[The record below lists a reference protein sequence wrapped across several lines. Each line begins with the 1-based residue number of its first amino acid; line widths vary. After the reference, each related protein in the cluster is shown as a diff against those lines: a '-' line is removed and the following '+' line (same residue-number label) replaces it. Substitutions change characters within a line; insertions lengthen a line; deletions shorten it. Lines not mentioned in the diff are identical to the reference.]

1 MQGMAPGKVLGNKEC
16 SRHLDTVCG
25 WVCRTAME
33 ECEMKLLESTI
44 QGFVDLV
51 EAFGFYP
58 KSNRDGAGVGEGG
71 VLMIFILK
79 SPLWLLL
86 EDGREGECGQLGV
99 IAMLMWRWREVD
111 DLGRCFGGRAWLWH
125 LCGAFSVGRN
135 PGEGR
140 I

>member
-1 MQGMAPGKVLGNKEC
+1 MDVRSIRMGTEGWRRNFQMQGMAPGKVLGNKEC

-44 QGFVDLV
+44 QGFVDVV

-58 KSNRDGAGVGEGG
+58 KSTRDGAGVGEGG
-71 VLMIFILK
+71 DLMIFILK

-86 EDGREGECGQLGV
+86 EDGCEGECGQLG
-99 IAMLMWRWREVD
+99 
-111 DLGRCFGGRAWLWH
+111 GYCRADVEMERS
-125 LCGAFSVGRN
+125 G
-135 PGEGR
+135 
-140 I
+140 